1 MKREL
6 AKIALIIS
14 GVKVIEIIVIS
25 MLTGFFAGFLGGLFG
40 IGGGLIIVPVLLVL
54 FKHQGFEQEIIM
66 IIAVAT
72 SLASVI
78 FTAIASSLAHHRLGT
93 LNWDKALQMVPGI
106 VIGVLS
112 GAMLAELLASN
123 WLETVY
129 AIFLI
134 MVGLQMA
141 FQLEPKQGSVKKSGV
156 LDFVASWVIGLVSSL
171 VGIGG
176 GSLTVPYLVSCRY
189 PMRNA
194 VAISSACGIP
204 IALAGALSYLVLGWK
219 AEGLPAWSL
228 GYIYLP
234 AFVGIVLLSMP
245 AARLGA
251 KWAYKLPAKHLKRYF
266 SLLIF
271 FMAAKLLFQ

>member
-6 AKIALIIS
+6 AKIAQIIS
-14 GVKVIEIIVIS
+14 GVRVIEIIVIS
-25 MLTGFFAGFLGGLFG
+25 MLTGVLAGFLGGLLG
-40 IGGGLIIVPVLLVL
+40 IGGGLIIVPVLLIV

-66 IIAVAT
+66 ITAVAT

-78 FTAIASSLAHHRLGT
+78 FTALASSLAHHRLGT
-93 LNWDKALQMVPGI
+93 LNWNKALQMVPGI
-106 VIGVLS
+106 VIGVLC
-112 GAMLAELLASN
+112 GAMLAERLVSN

-134 MVGLQMA
+134 MVGMQMA
-141 FQLEPKQGSVKKSGV
+141 FQLEPKQGTIKKSGV
-156 LDFVASWVIGLVSSL
+156 LDFVISWIIGLVSSL

-176 GSLTVPYLVSCRY
+176 GTLTVPYLVSCRY

-204 IALAGALSYLVLGWK
+204 IAFAGALSYLVLGWNV
-219 AEGLPAWSL
+219 GGMPTWSL

-234 AFVGIVLLSMP
+234 AFVGIVVLSMP

-251 KWAYKLPAKHLKRYF
+251 RWAYKLPAKHLKRYF